1 MKNKNST
8 TNKLSILAL
17 IFLLSFVYCGS
28 IFGQDTAGSKD
39 HPLITRYPGSEIGYY
54 EVQKYQKYHI
64 ATGPET
70 GYKQIDKWVEAEGK
84 FTRIYYIIKGETT
97 LTEVYQNYKT
107 ALSKAGFK
115 TLAQG
120 SNPTSGVSKEIGGRG
135 FLNTFYTKNPYP
147 TNAGIKINTG
157 SSSSAGAFY
166 IAAQLE
172 ITGSNVYVAIGG
184 SQYASNEKV
193 CIVDIIEQTTLQD
206 DLIKVNAD
214 EILKGLKSDGK
225 IALYGIYF
233 DFDKTNIKPESEST
247 LNEISKILKANP
259 TLNLYVVGH
268 TDMKGSYEY
277 NITLSKS
284 RAVAVVNELVKK
296 YDISSSRLSGE
307 GVGPLAPISTNE
319 TEEGRKLNRR
329 VELVLK

>member
-115 TLAQG
+115 TLAEG

-135 FLNTFYTKNPYP
+135 FLNT
-147 TNAGIKINTG
+147 
-157 SSSSAGAFY
+157 
-166 IAAQLE
+166 LH
-172 ITGSNVYVAIGG
+172 
-184 SQYASNEKV
+184 
-193 CIVDIIEQTTLQD
+193 
-206 DLIKVNAD
+206 
-214 EILKGLKSDGK
+214 
-225 IALYGIYF
+225 
-233 DFDKTNIKPESEST
+233 
-247 LNEISKILKANP
+247 KILIPLMQVSKLIPAP
-259 TLNLYVVGH
+259 PLQQVHFTLLRNW
-268 TDMKGSYEY
+268 
-277 NITLSKS
+277 
-284 RAVAVVNELVKK
+284 KK
-296 YDISSSRLSGE
+296 RE
-307 GVGPLAPISTNE
+307 AMFM
-319 TEEGRKLNRR
+319 
-329 VELVLK
+329 